1 MTRPDLP
8 VIDVQAASE
17 GWANPDALAALCQ
30 TAIGAARQQLD
41 RAITGEVCI
50 RFTDDAEMAELNA
63 RFRDRA
69 SATNVLSFPA
79 HGVSGDR
86 LGDIALG
93 RETVFR
99 EAEEKAIPVED
110 HVSHLVIHGY
120 LHLQGLDHQTDT
132 EAEAME
138 ALERAALSELGIA
151 DPYEVRT

>member
-1 MTRPDLP
+1 MTRNDLP
-8 VIDVQAASE
+8 VIDVQAGSE
-17 GWANPDALAALCQ
+17 GWAKLDALTTLCE

-41 RAITGEVCI
+41 QPVPGEVCI
-50 RFTDDAEMAELNA
+50 RFTDDAEMSELNA

-69 SATNVLSFPA
+69 SPTNVLSFPA
-79 HGVSGDR
+79 HRVAGGR

-110 HVSHLVIHGY
+110 HVSHLVIHGF

-132 EAEAME
+132 EAETME
-138 ALERAALSELGIA
+138 ALERAALLELGIS